1 MDTLNKVLLGMY
13 ATKQMLLII
22 DVQQELIDGNQK
34 VSPIQLEVTELQD
47 FFHITNTKVF
57 PF

>member
-13 ATKQMLLII
+13 ATKQTLLII

-34 VSPIQLEVTELQD
+34 VSPIQLEVTEL
-47 FFHITNTKVF
+47 
-57 PF
+57 

>member
-22 DVQQELIDGNQK
+22 DVQKELIDGNQK
-34 VSPIQLEVTELQD
+34 VSPIQLEVT
-47 FFHITNTKVF
+47 
-57 PF
+57 